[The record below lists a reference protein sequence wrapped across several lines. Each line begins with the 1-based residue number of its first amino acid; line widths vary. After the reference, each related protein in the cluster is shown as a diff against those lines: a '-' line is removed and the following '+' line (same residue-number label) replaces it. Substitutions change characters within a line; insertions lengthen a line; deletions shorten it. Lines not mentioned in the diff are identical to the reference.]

1 MKIKETER
9 LSIRP
14 FGRMSTKAAFVMDVD
29 KVPFYNIPD
38 LTGFDVSSPSFFM
51 TFRLFQLQPYVS
63 VLTPKIEESKREE
76 RKVDLTPELL
86 EEIEEMIKN
95 SPQGLVVDAP

>member
-14 FGRMSTKAAFVMDVD
+14 FGRMSSKAAFVMDVD

-38 LTGFDVSSPSFFM
+38 LTGFDVSSPSLLM
-51 TFRLFQLQPYVS
+51 TIS
-63 VLTPKIEESKREE
+63 
-76 RKVDLTPELL
+76 
-86 EEIEEMIKN
+86 
-95 SPQGLVVDAP
+95 

>member
-1 MKIKETER
+1 MSLAKRQALQKQGYEGQMKIKETER

-51 TFRLFQLQPYVS
+51 TL
-63 VLTPKIEESKREE
+63 
-76 RKVDLTPELL
+76 
-86 EEIEEMIKN
+86 
-95 SPQGLVVDAP
+95 

>member
-1 MKIKETER
+1 
-9 LSIRP
+9 
-14 FGRMSTKAAFVMDVD
+14 MSSKAAFVMDVD

-38 LTGFDVSSPSFFM
+38 LTGFDVSNLSLLM
-51 TFRLFQLQPYVS
+51 TTWWFQLQPYVS
-63 VLTPKIEESKREE
+63 VLAPKIEESKREE